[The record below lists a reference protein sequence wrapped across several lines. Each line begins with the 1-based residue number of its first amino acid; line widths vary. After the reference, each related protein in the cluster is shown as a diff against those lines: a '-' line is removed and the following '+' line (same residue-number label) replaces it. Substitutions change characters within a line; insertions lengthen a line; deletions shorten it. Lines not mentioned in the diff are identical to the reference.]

1 MKTSDEN
8 MHVDLQG
15 VIAKS
20 LGGTYQVKFSLDIIQ
35 ENMLHVAYFV
45 QIWKRKWKKNIIC
58 IYF

>member
-45 QIWKRKWKKNIIC
+45 QI
-58 IYF
+58 